1 MHKNE
6 IQQKH
11 EEIIAQLNEQIEQ
24 LKNEKDEIVSTK
36 DKFIN
41 ELKAENKKILDSL
54 SKEIEDHKK
63 QLQAIKQKEDLQAK
77 VFEEKH
83 AAIKNYL
90 LGLSALI

>member
-6 IQQKH
+6 IQQNN

-41 ELKAENKKILDSL
+41 ELKAENKKIVDSL
-54 SKEIEDHKK
+54 KIRQRNK
-63 QLQAIKQKEDLQAK
+63 
-77 VFEEKH
+77 
-83 AAIKNYL
+83 IKNFKH
-90 LGLSALI
+90 